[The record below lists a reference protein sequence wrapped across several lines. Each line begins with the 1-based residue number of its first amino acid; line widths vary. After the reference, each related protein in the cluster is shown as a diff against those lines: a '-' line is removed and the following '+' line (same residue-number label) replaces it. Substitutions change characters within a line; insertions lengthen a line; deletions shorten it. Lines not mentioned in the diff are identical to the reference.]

1 MSFQD
6 WEPVVFT
13 KKPKTASNNKQNASG
28 TKEYNKLLT
37 DEIPTSVNY
46 SVEHSS
52 QLILLRNKK
61 GLSQSDLAGKLL
73 GSGTVKDIQ
82 AIENR
87 TGKYNK
93 VFLNRLIKILEKMP
107 DKITPN

>member
-1 MSFQD
+1 MQFQD

-13 KKPKTASNNKQNASG
+13 KKQKSSNNNKQNAAG
-28 TKEYNKLLT
+28 TKEFNKLLN
-37 DEIPTSVNY
+37 DEIPATVNY
-46 SVEHSS
+46 SVDHSS

-61 GLSQSDLAGKLL
+61 GISQSELAGKLL

-82 AIENR
+82 GIENR

-93 VFLNRLIKILEKMP
+93 VFFNRLIRILEKLP
-107 DKITPN
+107 DKINPN